1 VNITS
6 KDVDLDARTLKCSS
20 NNPIKKVELLIHG
33 ERDDIA
39 LLESSRWLQE
49 TLTDARLVVFQR
61 SGHLPFL
68 EEADAFADEVA
79 EFVLGL

>member
-1 VNITS
+1 
-6 KDVDLDARTLKCSS
+6 
-20 NNPIKKVELLIHG
+20 
-33 ERDDIA
+33 
-39 LLESSRWLQE
+39 LQE